1 MIRVIASNDVVTHDR
16 VEPAEKSGRGP
27 VQEIDELRRGAEEGA
42 VVLPLQMQMDD
53 APRQLAGQLDRS
65 RREALDELG
74 LQFIG

>member
-27 VQEIDELRRGAEEGA
+27 VQEIDALRRGAEE
-42 VVLPLQMQMDD
+42 VPLQMQMDD
-53 APRQLAGQLDRS
+53 APRQLAGQLARS